1 MFKDRYEAAMLL
13 AKKLE
18 KYKNK
23 EGIILAVPRGGVPI
37 GYVIAKE
44 LGFPLEIV
52 LSKKIGHP
60 RNPEYAIGSVT
71 LHGAVVS
78 DNVMDVSIDYIQ
90 KEADRILLNLK
101 EKFKLYMGNR
111 RPADLKNKTVIIVDD
126 GIATGN
132 TILAT
137 IDSIKKS
144 NPDKIVVAVPVAP
157 PATVRKLANVV
168 DEVICLLTPTNFM
181 GVGEFYSNFSE
192 VSDEEAIQFLE
203 EVNKTKKVA

>member
-203 EVNKTKKVA
+203 EANKTKKVA